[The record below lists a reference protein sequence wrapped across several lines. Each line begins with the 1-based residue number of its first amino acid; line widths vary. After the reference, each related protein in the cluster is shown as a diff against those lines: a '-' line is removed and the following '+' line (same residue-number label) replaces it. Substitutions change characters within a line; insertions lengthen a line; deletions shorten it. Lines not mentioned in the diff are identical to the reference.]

1 VRSNEQLSFLSAA
14 IRGER
19 AGSAA
24 TFVGEL
30 PRLSGGTLT
39 DADLGV
45 RSTGG
50 LLVCTARFD
59 GAIAADVRARLAF
72 WAWTVGATVAGREG
86 DASGASFAAAAL
98 ARCDRVLRAIPPS
111 MLPVAALALVAGIPQ
126 ASAPSGAPLAVRVDL
141 AGPAS
146 GGVAFDRRAATLFF
160 PTPHLLPVGDALRL
174 RVVAPGGAMLDGCG
188 TVIQARSAG
197 SEGPRSP
204 AGLLVALTERRGEVL
219 DLVQAHADVR
229 RAAPRYALQAPARLE
244 VRGAPADTGAGAGP
258 PPAAEAGASQVEN
271 LSQGGAYVRTG
282 LRLGAGTKVALGV
295 ELPGGRTLSVPAV
308 VVRRDDRGVGVRFET
323 DRAGEAA
330 VARALEEVTARTRRA
345 LVVDDDTLARRMLG
359 DALAER
365 GFEVFASCDGHDGLE
380 AIIDRLLELDVLV
393 TDLRMPGID
402 GEQLLRTIRGAGG
415 EQDLAIVVVSAD
427 VDATLERRLL
437 AAGADAVLAKGDG
450 GDAVGAAAERAVL
463 HRRCGGAL
471 RAPAPA
477 A

>member
-1 VRSNEQLSFLSAA
+1 VHTHEQLSFLSAA
-14 IRGER
+14 VRGER

-24 TFVGEL
+24 TFIGEL

-45 RSTGG
+45 RSAGG
-50 LLVCTARFD
+50 LIVCTAHFD
-59 GAIAADVRARLAF
+59 GAVAPAVRARLAF
-72 WAWTVGATVAGREG
+72 WAWTVGATVAG
-86 DASGASFAAAAL
+86 DDVGASLAAAAL
-98 ARCDRVLRAIPPS
+98 ARCDRVLRDIPPS

-141 AGPAS
+141 AGATD
-146 GGVAFDRRAATLFF
+146 GGVACDRRAATLFL
-160 PTPHLLPVGDALRL
+160 PTPRLLPVGDALRL
-174 RVVAPGGAMLDGCG
+174 RLVAPGGAGLDGAG
-188 TVIQARSAG
+188 TVIQARGAG
-197 SEGPRSP
+197 SHGPRSP
-204 AGLLVALTERRGEVL
+204 AGLVIALTDRRAEIL
-219 DLVQAHADVR
+219 DFVEAHADVR
-229 RAAPRYALQAPARLE
+229 RRAPRYALQAPARLA
-244 VRGAPADTGAGAGP
+244 VRGDGAEPAAPVAPAA
-258 PPAAEAGASQVEN
+258 AGASHVEN

-282 LRLGAGTKVALGV
+282 LRLAAGTQVDLGV
-295 ELPGGRTLSVPAV
+295 ELPGGGSLSVPGV
-308 VVRRDDRGVGVRFET
+308 VVHRDDRGLGVRFET
-323 DRAGEAA
+323 DAAGEAA
-330 VARALEEVTARTRRA
+330 VARALAEVTARPRRA
-345 LVVDDDTLARRMLG
+345 LVVDDDSLGRRMLG

-437 AAGADAVLAKGDG
+437 AAGADAVLAKAEG